1 MAAKTVSENGK
12 LIVLAGPSAVGK
24 GTVAKYII
32 DNYPGFHLSI
42 SATTRS
48 PRIGELE
55 GDAYFFKTE
64 QEFLGD
70 VEHARMLEWATVHG
84 KHHYGTPRGP
94 VEKAISEGKMVLLEI
109 DVQGAFQVKSS
120 YPDALLIFVKPP
132 SFEDLAA
139 RLDKRGTETPQDKLN
154 RLATASQELLRADDF
169 DFIVVNDQVARCAQE
184 VVDLIKS
191 N

>member
-1 MAAKTVSENGK
+1 MPKPGK

-42 SATTRS
+42 SATTRA
-48 PRIGELE
+48 PRTGELE
-55 GDAYFFKTE
+55 GEAYFFKTE
-64 QEFLGD
+64 QDFLDD
-70 VEHARMLEWATVHG
+70 VEHSRMLEWATVHG

>member
-1 MAAKTVSENGK
+1 MSKPGK

-24 GTVAKYII
+24 GTVARYII
-32 DNYPGFHLSI
+32 DNYSGFHLSI
-42 SATTRS
+42 SATTRK
-48 PRIGELE
+48 PRNGELD
-55 GDAYFFKTE
+55 GVAYFFKTE
-64 QEFLGD
+64 QEFLTD
-70 VEHARMLEWATVHG
+70 VEQSKMLEWATVHG
-84 KHHYGTPRGP
+84 NNHYGTPREP

-120 YPDALLIFVKPP
+120 YPGALLIFIRPP

-139 RLDKRGTETPQDKLN
+139 RLDKRGTETAQDKLN
-154 RLATASQELLRADDF
+154 RLATARQELLRAADF
-169 DFIVVNDQVARCAQE
+169 DFVVVNDQVARCAQE